1 MLIAEEFF
9 LLAHDERTGKAK
21 TGSLQMR
28 AAIPGALLV
37 ELVVRERI
45 AIAPHDLGWRE
56 RDKVTVLLDRT
67 TEDRILDEALLEVQK
82 RAGKS
87 ANSIVQR
94 WANGKT
100 GKHFIDLVAGR
111 LVAAGILGQ
120 ERHKALGI
128 FPVAHYPERDPGPEA
143 EVRAPRQCGSPGRL
157 DGSADGHPDRDAAG
171 HADLDHGAFSG
182 DRSQGRQAGGEADRQ
197 AGDHQHRGQG
207 GDRAGHRVG
216 RGERCGCRRGVIH
229 ACRLPRQSAAALC
242 A

>member
-100 GKHFIDLVAGR
+100 GRHFIDLVAGR

-143 EVRAPRQCGSPGRL
+143 EVRARVNAALLGASTDQRTAILIAMLLATRTLTKVLSPETDPKAAKRAAKRIAEQEITSTAVKAAIEQVIA
-157 DGSADGHPDRDAAG
+157 SA
-171 HADLDHGAFSG
+171 GA
-182 DRSQGRQAGGEADRQ
+182 
-197 AGDHQHRGQG
+197 
-207 GDRAGHRVG
+207 
-216 RGERCGCRRGVIH
+216 
-229 ACRLPRQSAAALC
+229 SAAA
-242 A
+242 AGGGA